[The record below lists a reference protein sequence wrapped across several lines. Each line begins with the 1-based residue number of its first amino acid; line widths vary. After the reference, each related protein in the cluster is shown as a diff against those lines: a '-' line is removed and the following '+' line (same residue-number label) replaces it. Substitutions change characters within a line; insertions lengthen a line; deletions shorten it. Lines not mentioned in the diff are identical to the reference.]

1 MFSSVKP
8 PEEGDGLVL
17 RCWNARAEPVSGA
30 WRFGRPVGRAVRL
43 RADERDES
51 AAELGLAEGGHTVPL
66 AVGSYGLSTVRVK
79 LTR

>member
-1 MFSSVKP
+1 
-8 PEEGDGLVL
+8 
-17 RCWNARAEPVSGA
+17 
-30 WRFGRPVGRAVRL
+30 VRL

-51 AAELGLAEGGHTVPL
+51 ATELGLAEGGHTVPL